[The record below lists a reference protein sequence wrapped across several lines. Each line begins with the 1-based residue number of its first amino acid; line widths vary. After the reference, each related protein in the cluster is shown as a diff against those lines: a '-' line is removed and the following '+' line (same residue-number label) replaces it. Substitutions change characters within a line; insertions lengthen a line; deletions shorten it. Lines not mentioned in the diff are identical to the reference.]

1 MQRKPLALSL
11 GSLGLATA
19 TAVFTAN
26 AQAQQGAIEE
36 VIVTAQKRSESLEDV
51 PISIAVMGGE
61 AIDKTGVR
69 QMREVAEFVPNVSLT
84 SGNDTN
90 TAVRIRGVGATTRN
104 IGFDTRVG
112 MYLDGVYL
120 GQSPAQ
126 NLDILDLERVE
137 IARGPQGTLFGKN
150 TVAGAINLITNKP
163 EREFMAE
170 VRGEYGNLD
179 SHRVS
184 AIVNTPLT
192 DSLAARFSVSDN
204 HRDGYIRDITTGT
217 EFNERDGTSYR
228 GQVRYESERV
238 DLNIAADYLESERV
252 SFFGEAQTDWSGTV
266 YPDPL
271 APGRNRISNNIDND
285 EEREVW
291 GISATADI
299 DLGHD
304 YSLRSITAYRDTDAR
319 RIQDSDHSA
328 NDILMVDYPDQ
339 YEQWSQELQ
348 LISPAGERLQY
359 VAGLYLYDQTAT
371 SERVPTLGSDT
382 DVLFE
387 TLGVPLAPFSD
398 QFTGARLNTYG
409 EVDTESWAAFINGTY
424 ELTDR
429 LTLGFGARYT
439 EEEKSVDYSMVGDVV
454 YVLGVIPVSV
464 AQIFGV
470 AEGPIVDGRT
480 TAVYEDE
487 QSYDDFSPT
496 LSLTYAITDNI
507 NVYAK
512 YASAFKSGGF
522 NVDFVPQ
529 AVFDSGLDF
538 DTETVDSYEI
548 GLKGTALDN
557 SLRFALA
564 GFQMDFDDYQ
574 LNQFVELGNNLS
586 AITIRN
592 AAKVQSRGFEAEA
605 TWYPGASLMLQG
617 SVGYNDAEFEDFPGG
632 GTSRNPD
639 GLGADLSGNTLPL
652 APEWSAAFAAQYN
665 HPLDAWGA
673 ELVARVDWTYTD
685 ATYTTE
691 DNVKVASPGSS
702 IPFGYVDSYDLLNA
716 RIGLEAVEQWSVYLW
731 ARNLLDEEYSDNS
744 QSDFFGTIVD
754 FPGDPRTY
762 GIEVS
767 YRFN

>member
-1 MQRKPLALSL
+1 MHKKPLALSL
-11 GSLGLATA
+11 SIATA
-19 TAVFTAN
+19 LASLDAI
-26 AQAQQGAIEE
+26 AQQGMIEE

-51 PISIAVMGGE
+51 PISIAVMNGE
-61 AIDKTGVR
+61 AMDKTGVR

-163 EREFMAE
+163 GREFMTE

-179 SHRVS
+179 SYRIS
-184 AIVNTPLT
+184 AIVNAPLT

-204 HRDGYIRDITTGT
+204 HRDGFIKDITTGT

-228 GQVRYESERV
+228 GQLRYESDRV
-238 DLNIAADYLESERV
+238 DVNLAADYLESERV
-252 SFFGEAQTDWSGTV
+252 SFFGEAETDWSGTV

-271 APGRNRISNNIDND
+271 APKRNRISNNIDNH

-291 GISATADI
+291 GVSATADI
-299 DLGHD
+299 DLGHN
-304 YSLRSITAYRDTDAR
+304 YSLRSITAYRDTDSQ

-328 NDILMVDYPDQ
+328 NDILMINYPDQ
-339 YEQWSQELQ
+339 YEQWSQEFQ
-348 LISPAGERLQY
+348 FFSPEGERLQY
-359 VAGLYLYDQTAT
+359 VAGLYLYDQSAT
-371 SERVPTLGSDT
+371 SERVPTLGSET
-382 DVLFE
+382 DVLF
-387 TLGVPLAPFSD
+387 TALGVPLAPFSD
-398 QFTGARLNTYG
+398 QFTGSKLNTFG
-409 EVDTESWAAFINGTY
+409 EVDTESWAVFINGTY
-424 ELTDR
+424 ELSDR

-439 EEEKSVDYSMVGDVV
+439 EEEKTVDYTMLGDVV
-454 YVLGVIPVSV
+454 YVLGTIPVSV

-480 TAVYEDE
+480 TAVYKDDK
-487 QSYDDFSPT
+487 SYDDFSPT
-496 LSLTYAITDNI
+496 LSLTYAITDTI

-512 YASAFKSGGF
+512 YSSAFKSGGF

-529 AVFDSGLDF
+529 AVFDDGLDF
-538 DTETVDSYEI
+538 DTETVDAYEI

-605 TWYPGASLMLQG
+605 TWYPSTALMLQG
-617 SVGYNDAEFEDFPGG
+617 SVGYNDAEFDEFPGG
-632 GTSRNPD
+632 GTSRNPE
-639 GLGADLSGNTLPL
+639 GLGADLGGNKLPL

-665 HPLDAWGA
+665 HPLDAWNA
-673 ELVARVDWTYTD
+673 EFVTRVDWTYTD
-685 ATYTTE
+685 GTYTTE

-702 IPFGYVDSYDLLNA
+702 IPFGYVDSYDILNA
-716 RIGLEAVEQWSVYLW
+716 RIGVEAAGQWSVYLW
-731 ARNLLDEEYSDNS
+731 ARNLLDEEYSDNN

-762 GIEVS
+762 GIELA
-767 YRFN
+767 YTFD